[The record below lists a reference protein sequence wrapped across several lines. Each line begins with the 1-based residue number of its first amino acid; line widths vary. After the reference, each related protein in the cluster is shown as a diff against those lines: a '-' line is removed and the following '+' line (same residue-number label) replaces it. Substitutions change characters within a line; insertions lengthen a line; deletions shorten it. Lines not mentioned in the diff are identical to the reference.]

1 MYHEREDEGGGGGLD
16 DPECGQGA
24 RLDGREQVHLLQGD
38 VAQVEV
44 VRLVLHRHQHQEH
57 AVYELHPLQRVD
69 AHVHEDPVQDRHG
82 DVEQDGR
89 QLHRQ
94 PRQQEHADPR
104 HPLLPHAW
112 RKIFSHG
119 SNIFSSVPRTQPTLE
134 LGRLARC
141 GGLAVHLE
149 AVDVSEAEDGGG
161 DAPGEAEQ
169 RADPH
174 HEPHHQ
180 HVQVVAAALLKIDY
194 IGDKSP
200 DSQISSP
207 SACAPSC

>member
-1 MYHEREDEGGGGGLD
+1 METD
-16 DPECGQGA
+16 
-24 RLDGREQVHLLQGD
+24 
-38 VAQVEV
+38 
-44 VRLVLHRHQHQEH
+44 LHI
-57 AVYELHPLQRVD
+57 
-69 AHVHEDPVQDRHG
+69 
-82 DVEQDGR
+82 
-89 QLHRQ
+89 
-94 PRQQEHADPR
+94 
-104 HPLLPHAW
+104 W